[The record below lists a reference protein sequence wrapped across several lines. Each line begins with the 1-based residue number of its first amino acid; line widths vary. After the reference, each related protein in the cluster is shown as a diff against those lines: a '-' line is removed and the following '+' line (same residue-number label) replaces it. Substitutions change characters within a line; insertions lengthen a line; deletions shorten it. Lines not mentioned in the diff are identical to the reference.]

1 MKPLPAN
8 NEEHDKICTS
18 LIQREKQER
27 LAAASLSSETLSR
40 LNISIDGLPQKS
52 QQLLRQVAEAQHA
65 MDINQLD
72 PIAISLHQTRET
84 SQKLDEEY
92 EILKLKQKNIEL
104 QAKIDRN
111 NRFLEGLR
119 KELQSSKESLE
130 GQNPNP
136 DNIHDYIRQL
146 KQKVA
151 SYEESCEKAKAKF
164 TKLSVPDAILPT
176 SLQAMVTSLLSLREE
191 AAELKLRADDV
202 ALTREA
208 RETFIRLRK

>member
-1 MKPLPAN
+1 
-8 NEEHDKICTS
+8 
-18 LIQREKQER
+18 
-27 LAAASLSSETLSR
+27 
-40 LNISIDGLPQKS
+40 
-52 QQLLRQVAEAQHA
+52 
-65 MDINQLD
+65 MDIDQLD
-72 PIAISLHQTRET
+72 PIAISLNQTRET

-111 NRFLEGLR
+111 NKFLDGLR
-119 KELQSSKESLE
+119 KELQASKDSLAE
-130 GQNPNP
+130 QNPNP

-164 TKLSVPDAILPT
+164 TKLAVPDAILPT
-176 SLQAMVTSLLSLREE
+176 SLQALVTSLAALREE
-191 AAELKLRADDV
+191 AAALQLQVDDV
-202 ALTREA
+202 ALAREA